1 MAPKTGQRRGR
12 CQPGPFPHF
21 WEAIPLANGYIRL
34 VRPTRRVCKTE
45 IVLPE
50 TALGR
55 AAVIGGLVVGG
66 TAAAAMVAL
75 FTVFLIET
83 FRVNG

>member
-1 MAPKTGQRRGR
+1 
-12 CQPGPFPHF
+12 
-21 WEAIPLANGYIRL
+21 
-34 VRPTRRVCKTE
+34 VRPTRRLIKTE

-55 AAVIGGLVVGG
+55 AAVIGSLVVGG